1 MYVYLPL
8 FLSNQVR
15 SLSQTLNNKFL
26 SFSPAVDVLDI
37 IGSSLKVAACVVAFG
52 DEDVVVDTALQ
63 WLVQW
68 DWWSLKV
75 SADIRFT

>member
-15 SLSQTLNNKFL
+15 SLSQPLNHKFL

-37 IGSSLKVAACVVAFG
+37 IGSSLKVAGCVVALG

-68 DWWSLKV
+68 DRWSLKV
-75 SADIRFT
+75 SVDIRFI